1 MGNLNSMK
9 KLYYVIEKQL
19 QDNGECEETNGLKNV
34 TVYSITDNIPVNEFI
49 IEVENWDC
57 TQQAINAY
65 LEDNGMGD
73 DEYEL
78 IQL

>member
-1 MGNLNSMK
+1 MKK

-19 QDNGECEETNGLKNV
+19 QDNGDCEETNGWKNI

-49 IEVENWDC
+49 VEAEISDNSVE
-57 TQQAINAY
+57 AITNY

-73 DEYEL
+73 DEYEF

>member
-1 MGNLNSMK
+1 MKK

-19 QDNGECEETNGLKNV
+19 QDNGECEETNGWKNI
-34 TVYSITDNIPVNEFI
+34 TVYSITNNVPAQEFM
-49 IEVENWDC
+49 VEAEISDVS
-57 TQQAINAY
+57 TEAINNY

>member
-1 MGNLNSMK
+1 MK

-19 QDNGECEETNGLKNV
+19 QNNGDYEETNGLKNI
-34 TVYSITDNIPVNEFI
+34 TVYSITDNIPVNEFM

-57 TQQAINAY
+57 SQQAINTY